1 MKTESLLELELDS
14 PTHALSRFSVASAE
28 FDTYTGPSRTTY
40 DEHTIHERL
49 LIEATRRRELSPVS
63 RLPSETGAYIL
74 FARDS
79 TNSALL

>member
-14 PTHALSRFSVASAE
+14 PTRALSRFSVASAE
-28 FDTYTGPSRTTY
+28 FDTYAGPPRTTY
-40 DEHTIHERL
+40 DKHTIHERL